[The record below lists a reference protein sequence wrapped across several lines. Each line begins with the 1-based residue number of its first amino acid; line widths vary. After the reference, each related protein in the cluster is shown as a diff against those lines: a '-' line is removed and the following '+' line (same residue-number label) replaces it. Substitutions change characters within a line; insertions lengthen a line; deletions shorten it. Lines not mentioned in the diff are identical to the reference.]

1 MWGFVMWHMRKKG
14 EKTRQ
19 QCQFQVTGLTLLLIM
34 LMAGAVTG
42 QVLAE
47 TEGDDTLG
55 TGPDVAIIDATVRM
69 DISEMGE
76 IPLGTIPDERLIVT
90 ITVKNTGNREAPG
103 YKLKAF
109 LVRADRED
117 EIGTQIG
124 GDITDTRL
132 GAGEVRTYTKSW
144 AMPTHLKKGEYRVM
158 IYLDTSNYFI
168 KPDTGSGRIISQDPV
183 FPGTLTGPAGS
194 VPVYSPAK
202 ISKPGYYILKRDITN
217 YKKFNIFEINASG
230 VTFDGGG
237 NTIRGASTGYNSGI
251 YINAGTALTD
261 IVIKNVVFEGMDTG
275 IWMYKAS
282 NGVIS
287 DCTFRNTANMGLRLD
302 QSNQN
307 QIYNNIIESDAIGIG
322 VFQSVGNIIYNNLL
336 KNKHNAVVNE
346 DQKNFWNT
354 ELKSGTN
361 IIGGNTIGGNA
372 WFDESGEGG
381 FSASAQAFSREGIS
395 DTPYSLNAHNIDLYP
410 LSLSQLKSPV
420 VTPVPAEIPEQNSSE
435 PETEIV
441 TDEPLEVLEEEQEGE
456 QVEPITQEAPTIPI
470 EDIEEDAS
478 ETSPAQDTT
487 SENGGEAEAAE
498 SVPSIPEPKSRPE
511 PEPGPPVFLSPYA
524 DIGVKDVTG
533 PESGCPGAEFT
544 LSVVIENSGGYDADA
559 FQVRYYLTED
569 KIIDG
574 KDTFLGERTVKNLLS
589 GTEQIITETFVIPKS
604 IGQKS
609 YYLAMVA
616 NTDNSVFEEN
626 KENNTGY
633 SIFRM
638 KIRDC

>member
-1 MWGFVMWHMRKKG
+1 MWGIVMWRMRKKG
-14 EKTRQ
+14 VKTRQ
-19 QCQFQVTGLTLLLIM
+19 QYQFQVTGLTLLLIM

-47 TEGDDTLG
+47 TGTDETLS
-55 TGPDVAIIDATVRM
+55 TGPDVAIIDATVKM

-76 IPLGTIPDERLIVT
+76 IPLGTIPDERLIIT
-90 ITVKNTGNREAPG
+90 ITVKNTGSREAPG

-132 GAGEVRTYTKSW
+132 GAGEVRTYTKSM

-158 IYLDTSNYFI
+158 IVLDTSNYFI
-168 KPDTGSGRIISQDPV
+168 KPDTGSGRMISQEPI

-217 YKKFNIFEINASG
+217 YKKLNIFEINASG

-237 NTIRGASTGYNSGI
+237 NTIRGAPTGYNSGI
-251 YINAGTALTD
+251 YINAGTAVTD

-354 ELKSGTN
+354 ELKSGAN

-420 VTPVPAEIPEQNSSE
+420 VTPVPAETPEQNSSE
-435 PETEIV
+435 PETEQI
-441 TDEPLEVLEEEQEGE
+441 TDESLEGQEEEQEGE
-456 QVEPITQEAPTIPI
+456 QVEPVAQESPAIPI
-470 EDIEEDAS
+470 EKD
-478 ETSPAQDTT
+478 T
-487 SENGGEAEAAE
+487 SEPIPVLNTDGKTDGEAEVIEPA
-498 SVPSIPEPKSRPE
+498 PSRPEPEARPE

-589 GTEQIITETFVIPKS
+589 GTEQTITETLVIPKS

-609 YYLAMVA
+609 YYLAMVT

-638 KIRDC
+638 KIQNC

>member
-1 MWGFVMWHMRKKG
+1 MWGIVMWRMRKKG
-14 EKTRQ
+14 VKTRQ
-19 QCQFQVTGLTLLLIM
+19 QYQFQVTGLTLLLIM

-47 TEGDDTLG
+47 TGTDETLS
-55 TGPDVAIIDATVRM
+55 TGPDVAIIDATVKM

-76 IPLGTIPDERLIVT
+76 IPLGTIPDERLIIT
-90 ITVKNTGNREAPG
+90 ITVKNTGSREAPG

-132 GAGEVRTYTKSW
+132 GAGEVRTYTKSM

-158 IYLDTSNYFI
+158 IVLDTSNYFI
-168 KPDTGSGRIISQDPV
+168 KPDTGSGRMISQEPI

-217 YKKFNIFEINASG
+217 YKKLNIFEINASG

-237 NTIRGASTGYNSGI
+237 NTIRGAPTGYNSGI
-251 YINAGTALTD
+251 YINAGTAVTD

-354 ELKSGTN
+354 ELKSGAN

-420 VTPVPAEIPEQNSSE
+420 VTPVPAETPELNSSE
-435 PETEIV
+435 PETEQI
-441 TDEPLEVLEEEQEGE
+441 TDESLEGQEEE
-456 QVEPITQEAPTIPI
+456 QVEPVAQESPAIPI
-470 EDIEEDAS
+470 EKD
-478 ETSPAQDTT
+478 T
-487 SENGGEAEAAE
+487 SEPIPVLNTDGKTDGEAEVIEPA
-498 SVPSIPEPKSRPE
+498 PSRPEPEARPE

-544 LSVVIENSGGYDADA
+544 LSAVIENSGGYDADA

-589 GTEQIITETFVIPKS
+589 GTEQTITETLVIPKS

-638 KIRDC
+638 KIQNC

>member
-1 MWGFVMWHMRKKG
+1 MWGIVMWRMRKKG
-14 EKTRQ
+14 VKTRQ
-19 QCQFQVTGLTLLLIM
+19 QYQFQVTGLTLLLIM

-47 TEGDDTLG
+47 TGTNETLS
-55 TGPDVAIIDATVRM
+55 TGPDVAIIDATVKM

-76 IPLGTIPDERLIVT
+76 IPLGTIPDERLIIT
-90 ITVKNTGNREAPG
+90 ITVKNTGSREAPG

-132 GAGEVRTYTKSW
+132 GAGEVRTYTKSM

-158 IYLDTSNYFI
+158 IVLDTSNYFI
-168 KPDTGSGRIISQDPV
+168 KPDTGSGRMISQEPI

-217 YKKFNIFEINASG
+217 YKKLNIFEINASG

-237 NTIRGASTGYNSGI
+237 NTIRGAPTGYNSGI
-251 YINAGTALTD
+251 YINAGTAVTD

-354 ELKSGTN
+354 ELKSGAN

-420 VTPVPAEIPEQNSSE
+420 VTPVPAETPELNSSE
-435 PETEIV
+435 PETEQI
-441 TDEPLEVLEEEQEGE
+441 TDESLEGQEEEQEGE
-456 QVEPITQEAPTIPI
+456 QVEPVAQESPAIPI
-470 EDIEEDAS
+470 EKD
-478 ETSPAQDTT
+478 T
-487 SENGGEAEAAE
+487 SEPIPVLNTDGKTDGEAEVIEPA
-498 SVPSIPEPKSRPE
+498 PSRPEPEARPE

-544 LSVVIENSGGYDADA
+544 LSAVIENSGGYDADA
-559 FQVRYYLTED
+559 FQVRYYLTDD

-589 GTEQIITETFVIPKS
+589 GTEQTITETFVIPKS

-638 KIRDC
+638 KIQNC

>member
-1 MWGFVMWHMRKKG
+1 MWGIVMWRMRKKG
-14 EKTRQ
+14 VKTRQ
-19 QCQFQVTGLTLLLIM
+19 QYQFQVTGLTLLLIM

-47 TEGDDTLG
+47 TGTDETLS
-55 TGPDVAIIDATVRM
+55 TGPDVAIIDATVKM

-76 IPLGTIPDERLIVT
+76 IPLGTIPDERLIIT
-90 ITVKNTGNREAPG
+90 ITVKNTGSREAPG

-132 GAGEVRTYTKSW
+132 GAGEVRTYTKSM

-158 IYLDTSNYFI
+158 IVLDTSNYFI
-168 KPDTGSGRIISQDPV
+168 KPDTGSGRMISQEPI

-217 YKKFNIFEINASG
+217 YKKLNIFEINASG

-237 NTIRGASTGYNSGI
+237 NTIRGAPTGYNSGI
-251 YINAGTALTD
+251 YINAGTAVTD

-354 ELKSGTN
+354 ELKSGAN

-420 VTPVPAEIPEQNSSE
+420 VTPVPAETPELNSSE
-435 PETEIV
+435 PETEQI
-441 TDEPLEVLEEEQEGE
+441 TDESLEGQEEEQEGE
-456 QVEPITQEAPTIPI
+456 QVEPVAQESPAIPI
-470 EDIEEDAS
+470 EKD
-478 ETSPAQDTT
+478 T
-487 SENGGEAEAAE
+487 SEPIPVLNTDGKTDGEAEVIEPA
-498 SVPSIPEPKSRPE
+498 PSRPEPEARPE

-544 LSVVIENSGGYDADA
+544 LSAVIENSGGYDADA

-589 GTEQIITETFVIPKS
+589 GTEQTITETLVIPKS

-638 KIRDC
+638 KIQNC

>member
-1 MWGFVMWHMRKKG
+1 MWRMRKKG
-14 EKTRQ
+14 VKTRQ
-19 QCQFQVTGLTLLLIM
+19 QYQFQVTGLTLLLIM

-47 TEGDDTLG
+47 TGTDETLS
-55 TGPDVAIIDATVRM
+55 TGPDVAIIDATVKM

-76 IPLGTIPDERLIVT
+76 IPLGTIPDERLIIT
-90 ITVKNTGNREAPG
+90 ITVKNTGSREAPG

-132 GAGEVRTYTKSW
+132 GAGEVRTYTKSM

-158 IYLDTSNYFI
+158 IVLDTSNYFI
-168 KPDTGSGRIISQDPV
+168 KPDTGSGRMISQEPI

-217 YKKFNIFEINASG
+217 YKKLNIFEINASG

-237 NTIRGASTGYNSGI
+237 NTIRGAPTGYNSGI
-251 YINAGTALTD
+251 YINAGTAVTD

-354 ELKSGTN
+354 ELKSGAN

-420 VTPVPAEIPEQNSSE
+420 VTPVPAETPELNSSE
-435 PETEIV
+435 PETEQI
-441 TDEPLEVLEEEQEGE
+441 TDESLEGQEEEQEGE
-456 QVEPITQEAPTIPI
+456 QVEPVAQESPAIPI
-470 EDIEEDAS
+470 EKD
-478 ETSPAQDTT
+478 T
-487 SENGGEAEAAE
+487 SEPLPVLNTDGKTDGEAEVIEPA
-498 SVPSIPEPKSRPE
+498 PSRPEPEARPE

-544 LSVVIENSGGYDADA
+544 LSAVIENSGGYDADA

-589 GTEQIITETFVIPKS
+589 GTEQTITETLVIPKS

-638 KIRDC
+638 KIQNC

>member
-1 MWGFVMWHMRKKG
+1 MWGIVMWRMRKKG
-14 EKTRQ
+14 VKTRQ
-19 QCQFQVTGLTLLLIM
+19 QYQFQVTGLTLLLIM

-47 TEGDDTLG
+47 TGTDETLS
-55 TGPDVAIIDATVRM
+55 TGPDVAIIDATVKM

-76 IPLGTIPDERLIVT
+76 IPLGTIPDERLIIT
-90 ITVKNTGNREAPG
+90 ITVKNTGSREAPG

-132 GAGEVRTYTKSW
+132 GAGEVRTYTKSM

-158 IYLDTSNYFI
+158 IVLDTSNYFI
-168 KPDTGSGRIISQDPV
+168 KPDTGSGRMISQEPI

-217 YKKFNIFEINASG
+217 YKKLNIFEINASG

-237 NTIRGASTGYNSGI
+237 NTIRGAPTGYNSGI
-251 YINAGTALTD
+251 YINAGTAVTD

-354 ELKSGTN
+354 ELKSGAN

-420 VTPVPAEIPEQNSSE
+420 VTPVPAETPELNSSE
-435 PETEIV
+435 PETEQI
-441 TDEPLEVLEEEQEGE
+441 TDESLEGQEEEQEGE
-456 QVEPITQEAPTIPI
+456 QVEPVAQESPAIPI
-470 EDIEEDAS
+470 EKD
-478 ETSPAQDTT
+478 T
-487 SENGGEAEAAE
+487 SEPIPVLNTDGKTDREAEVIE
-498 SVPSIPEPKSRPE
+498 PVPSITEPEARPE

-544 LSVVIENSGGYDADA
+544 LSAVIENSGGYDADA
-559 FQVRYYLTED
+559 FQVRYYLTDD

-589 GTEQIITETFVIPKS
+589 GTEQTITETFVIPKS

-638 KIRDC
+638 KIQNC

>member
-1 MWGFVMWHMRKKG
+1 MWGIVMWRMRKKG
-14 EKTRQ
+14 VKTRQ
-19 QCQFQVTGLTLLLIM
+19 QYQFQVTGLTLLLIM

-47 TEGDDTLG
+47 TGTDETLS
-55 TGPDVAIIDATVRM
+55 TGPDVAIIDATVKM

-76 IPLGTIPDERLIVT
+76 IPLGTIPDERLIIT
-90 ITVKNTGNREAPG
+90 ITVKNTGSREAPG

-132 GAGEVRTYTKSW
+132 GAGEVRTYTKSM

-158 IYLDTSNYFI
+158 IVLDTSNYFI
-168 KPDTGSGRIISQDPV
+168 KPDTGSGRMISQEPI

-217 YKKFNIFEINASG
+217 YKKLNIFEINASG

-237 NTIRGASTGYNSGI
+237 NTIRGAPTGYNSGI
-251 YINAGTALTD
+251 YINAGTAVTD

-354 ELKSGTN
+354 ELKSGAN

-420 VTPVPAEIPEQNSSE
+420 VTPVPAETPELNSSE
-435 PETEIV
+435 PETEQI
-441 TDEPLEVLEEEQEGE
+441 TDESLEGQEEEQEGE
-456 QVEPITQEAPTIPI
+456 QVEPVAQESPAIPI
-470 EDIEEDAS
+470 EKD
-478 ETSPAQDTT
+478 T
-487 SENGGEAEAAE
+487 SEPLPVLNTDGKTDGEAEVIEPA
-498 SVPSIPEPKSRPE
+498 PSRPEPEARPE

-544 LSVVIENSGGYDADA
+544 LSAVIENSGGYDADA
-559 FQVRYYLTED
+559 FQVRYYLTDD

-589 GTEQIITETFVIPKS
+589 GTEQTITETLVIPKS

-638 KIRDC
+638 KIQNC

>member
-1 MWGFVMWHMRKKG
+1 MWGIVMWRMRKKG
-14 EKTRQ
+14 VKTRQ
-19 QCQFQVTGLTLLLIM
+19 QYQFQVTGLTLLLIM

-47 TEGDDTLG
+47 TGTDETLS
-55 TGPDVAIIDATVRM
+55 TGPDVAIIDATVKM

-76 IPLGTIPDERLIVT
+76 IPLGTIPDERLIIT
-90 ITVKNTGNREAPG
+90 ITVKNTGSREAPG

-132 GAGEVRTYTKSW
+132 GAGEVRTYTKSM

-158 IYLDTSNYFI
+158 IVLDTSNYFI
-168 KPDTGSGRIISQDPV
+168 KPDTGSGRMISQEPI

-217 YKKFNIFEINASG
+217 YKKLNIFEINASG

-237 NTIRGASTGYNSGI
+237 NTIRGAPTGYNSGI
-251 YINAGTALTD
+251 YINAGTAVTD

-354 ELKSGTN
+354 ELKSGAN

-420 VTPVPAEIPEQNSSE
+420 VTPVPAETPEQNSSE
-435 PETEIV
+435 PETEQI
-441 TDEPLEVLEEEQEGE
+441 TDESLEGQEEE
-456 QVEPITQEAPTIPI
+456 QVEPVAQESPAIPI
-470 EDIEEDAS
+470 EKD
-478 ETSPAQDTT
+478 T
-487 SENGGEAEAAE
+487 SEPLPVLNTDGKTDGEAEVIEPA
-498 SVPSIPEPKSRPE
+498 PSRPEPEARPE

-544 LSVVIENSGGYDADA
+544 LSAVIENSGGYDADA

-589 GTEQIITETFVIPKS
+589 GTEQTITETLVIPKS

-638 KIRDC
+638 KIQNC

>member
-1 MWGFVMWHMRKKG
+1 MRKKG
-14 EKTRQ
+14 VKTRQ
-19 QCQFQVTGLTLLLIM
+19 QYQFQVTGLTLLLIM

-47 TEGDDTLG
+47 TGTDETLS
-55 TGPDVAIIDATVRM
+55 TGPDVAIIDATVKM

-76 IPLGTIPDERLIVT
+76 IPLGTIPDERLIIT
-90 ITVKNTGNREAPG
+90 ITVKNTGSREAPG

-132 GAGEVRTYTKSW
+132 GAGEVRTYTKSM

-158 IYLDTSNYFI
+158 IVLDTSNYFI
-168 KPDTGSGRIISQDPV
+168 KPDTGSGRMISQEPI

-217 YKKFNIFEINASG
+217 YKKLNIFEINASG

-237 NTIRGASTGYNSGI
+237 NTIRGAPTGYNSGI
-251 YINAGTALTD
+251 YINAGTAVTD

-354 ELKSGTN
+354 ELKSGAN

-420 VTPVPAEIPEQNSSE
+420 VTPVPAETPELNSSE
-435 PETEIV
+435 PETEQI
-441 TDEPLEVLEEEQEGE
+441 TDESLEGQEEEQEGE
-456 QVEPITQEAPTIPI
+456 QVEPVAQESPAIPI
-470 EDIEEDAS
+470 EKD
-478 ETSPAQDTT
+478 T
-487 SENGGEAEAAE
+487 SEPIPVLNTDGKTDREAEVIE
-498 SVPSIPEPKSRPE
+498 PVPSITEPEARPE

-544 LSVVIENSGGYDADA
+544 LSAVIENSGGYDADA
-559 FQVRYYLTED
+559 FQVRYYLTDD

-589 GTEQIITETFVIPKS
+589 GTEQTITETFVIPKS

-638 KIRDC
+638 KIQNC

>member
-354 ELKSGTN
+354 ELKSGAN

-420 VTPVPAEIPEQNSSE
+420 VTPVPAETPELNSSE
-435 PETEIV
+435 PETEQI
-441 TDEPLEVLEEEQEGE
+441 TDESLEGQEEEQEGE
-456 QVEPITQEAPTIPI
+456 QVEPVAQESPAIPI
-470 EDIEEDAS
+470 EKD
-478 ETSPAQDTT
+478 T
-487 SENGGEAEAAE
+487 SEPLPVLNTDGKTDGEAEVIEPA
-498 SVPSIPEPKSRPE
+498 PSRPEPEARPE

-544 LSVVIENSGGYDADA
+544 LSTVIENSGGYDADA

-589 GTEQIITETFVIPKS
+589 GTEQTITETLVIPKS

-638 KIRDC
+638 KIQNC